1 MIAALLALLAL
12 QARPEPLPPVLLRG
26 AHVVSPDRDGISL
39 LVRDGRIA
47 RMAPNLEAPE
57 GARVVDLPKGAWI
70 VPGFVDAH
78 GHLGSAFEVEESTES
93 VTPRLRAVDGFA
105 ARHPDVLDARGSGAT
120 HAAVAPGNGNVV
132 GGRIGLVRL
141 HGRRFDL
148 ALVSSSAGLKAS
160 LGPEAVRRDREPTS
174 AAGALGVLRAA
185 LGSPD
190 CRDGLV
196 WIHAPGVRESLAA
209 LDLLGSSGRSGV
221 LLHAPPS
228 EDLLEALRKRPVPVA
243 LGPLL
248 PTDRRSTLE
257 WPGRLARAGVPVIFA
272 SDAPRSGPG
281 ALRFSAVL
289 AMQYGMPREAALA
302 SLGARP
308 AELFG
313 LAPHVEEGAPARF
326 AVWSGDPLDLT
337 SVPLR
342 VFIDGEETWSRP

>member
-1 MIAALLALLAL
+1 MIAVLVAVLAA
-12 QARPEPLPPVLLRG
+12 QAKPEAAPPVLLRG
-26 AHVVSPDRDGISL
+26 ARVVAPDREGVSL
-39 LVRDGRIA
+39 LVKEGRIVKLA
-47 RMAPNLEAPE
+47 ASVEAPE
-57 GARVVDLPKGAWI
+57 GARIVELPKGAWI

-78 GHLGSAFEVEESTES
+78 GHLGSAFESEEFTES
-93 VTPRLRAVDGFA
+93 VTPHLRAVDGFT
-105 ARHPDVLDARGSGAT
+105 ARHPDVLEARGSGAT

-141 HGRRFDL
+141 HGRRFDQ

-174 AAGALGVLRAA
+174 AAGAVGVLRTA
-185 LGSPD
+185 LVSPE
-190 CRDGLV
+190 CREGIV

-209 LDLLGSSGRSGV
+209 LDLLTASGRSGV

-228 EDLLEALRKRPVPVA
+228 DDLLEALRKKPLTVA

-248 PTDRRSTLE
+248 PTDRRGTLE
-257 WPGRLARAGVPVIFA
+257 WPGRLSRAGVPVIFVG
-272 SDAPRSGPG
+272 DAPRSGPA

-289 AMQYGMPREAALA
+289 AMQYGMPREAALEA
-302 SLGARP
+302 VGSRP
-308 AELFG
+308 AELLG
-313 LAPHVEEGAPARF
+313 LAPRVEEGAPARF
-326 AVWSGDPLDLT
+326 VVWSGDPLNLM